1 MVMVTWTDSL
11 LPVAGLLLAQVEVLH
26 HGGHP
31 VHPYPGHHLH
41 GEDGHGGHSSQTH
54 PTININFTILIP
66 RDCSWTAGIDRT
78 VGLSAWSKEWLSA
91 CLPSLSSN
99 KNQRHQP
106 HPLLHPHFHPH
117 HHPHHHQ
124 PHHPRHHPH
133 HHPHHWHWPEYQPA
147 SSSLPKRDTLPLS
160 RFAPE
165 PPLNRQWSSWSSS

>member
-1 MVMVTWTDSL
+1 MVMLTWTDSL

-91 CLPSLSSN
+91 CLPSLSSKMN
-99 KNQRHQP
+99 KYHQP

-124 PHHPRHHPH
+124 PHHP
-133 HHPHHWHWPEYQPA
+133 HHWYRPEYQPA
-147 SSSLPKRDTLPLS
+147 SSSLPKSDTLPLS

-165 PPLNRQWSSWSSS
+165 PPLNRQWSS

>member
-41 GEDGHGGHSSQTH
+41 GDDGHDGHSSQTH
-54 PTININFTILIP
+54 PSININFTILIP

-91 CLPSLSSN
+91 CLPSLSSKKN
-99 KNQRHQP
+99 KYHQP
-106 HPLLHPHFHPH
+106 HPLLHPHF
-117 HHPHHHQ
+117 
-124 PHHPRHHPH
+124 HPH

-147 SSSLPKRDTLPLS
+147 SSSLPKSDTLPLS

-165 PPLNRQWSSWSSS
+165 PPLNRQWSS